1 MKSTPTPTESHAE
14 QDMKKIMVLCTG
26 NSCRSQMA
34 EGFLRELG
42 RGRVEAHS
50 AGLMAAGVNPR
61 AVAAMRE
68 AGIDISAQTSDV
80 IDPELLKGMDLVV
93 TVCDSA
99 AGACPPTPPS
109 VRRLHMPVRDP
120 VGATG
125 TEEQIMAEFRR
136 ARDELR
142 SAMEKV
148 LREEVG
154 QCR

>member
-1 MKSTPTPTESHAE
+1 
-14 QDMKKIMVLCTG
+14 MKKIMVLCTG

-34 EGFLRELG
+34 EGFLRHLG
-42 RGRVEAHS
+42 KGRVEAHS
-50 AGLMAAGVNPR
+50 AGLLAAGVNPR
-61 AVAAMRE
+61 AIAVMKE

-80 IDPELLKGMDLVV
+80 IDPELLSGMDLVI
-93 TVCDSA
+93 TVCDNA
-99 AGACPPTPPS
+99 AGACPATPPS

-125 TEEQIMAEFRR
+125 AEEEIMDEFRR

-148 LREEVG
+148 VREEAG
-154 QCR
+154 ECQK